1 MKQLK
6 LLILGLCLNLN
17 LQAQTSL
24 EELKSIVSYIK
35 NISVAEIPESF
46 FDDSTAAQGCIY
58 YVYVSY
64 ADQIKS
70 AALGKFYYFYNDKT
84 KAVEKQN
91 SLKQLG
97 HHTLLFETPSN
108 IGCYITEC
116 LLQLQPAEAAFMVL
130 HESIHFTFMRNQYR
144 ISRIVPDSAEE
155 AFCDLLANYY
165 LSDCKLI
172 NQKAYKRL
180 RRKNEKIYRI
190 INKTLTTQI
199 SHATAQKRIHRK
211 LKHASPFL
219 KQRFHHEVNHAFL
232 LRYKHYTS
240 TYFELKKRLGISRKN
255 LPSKEELIILLT
267 QPNK

>member
-6 LLILGLCLNLN
+6 LLIWGLCLNLN

-46 FDDSTAAQGCIY
+46 FDDSTAVQGCIY

-70 AALGKFYYFYNDKT
+70 AAPGKFYYFHNDKT
-84 KAVEKQN
+84 KALEKQD

-116 LLQLQPAEAAFMVL
+116 LLQLQPAEAAFMIL
-130 HESIHFTFMRNQYR
+130 HESIHFTLMRNHYK

-180 RRKNEKIYRI
+180 QRKNEKTYRI
-190 INKTLTTQI
+190 INKSLTTQI
-199 SHATAQKRIHRK
+199 SHTTAQKRIHRK

-219 KQRFHHEVNHAFL
+219 NQRFHHEVNNAFL

-240 TYFELKKRLGISRKN
+240 TYFELKKLLGITRKN
-255 LPSKEELIILLT
+255 LPSEEELIIILT
-267 QPNK
+267 QPSN